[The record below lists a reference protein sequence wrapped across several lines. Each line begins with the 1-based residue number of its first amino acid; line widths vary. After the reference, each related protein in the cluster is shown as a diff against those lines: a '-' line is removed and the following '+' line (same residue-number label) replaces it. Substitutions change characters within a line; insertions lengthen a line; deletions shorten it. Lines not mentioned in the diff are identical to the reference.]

1 MRVNESSFWNFVHP
15 SRPCTLIGSKK
26 TTFIRYITQ
35 YILLLV
41 LHRVTWDRNSGRFY
55 PDAVTVT
62 MMMAV
67 VEVAKNSNDIVS
79 FHVIFTK
86 VNQREEKVVKL
97 AFFLRKDLVWSKE

>member
-1 MRVNESSFWNFVHP
+1 
-15 SRPCTLIGSKK
+15 
-26 TTFIRYITQ
+26 
-35 YILLLV
+35 
-41 LHRVTWDRNSGRFY
+41 
-55 PDAVTVT
+55 